1 MGVSRQEYWSGVPLP
16 SPNIVIY
23 KYIYIYTHTHIYI
36 YLILFLSAEVI
47 FYKKYLFLGESLSSS
62 VFTNK
67 NKKSLHLSEA
77 SEMMKLME
85 YIFFNVLADY

>member
-1 MGVSRQEYWSGVPLP
+1 MFSKPKYIC
-16 SPNIVIY
+16 NIIIYMYICDIVIY
-23 KYIYIYTHTHIYI
+23 IYI
-36 YLILFLSAEVI
+36 YLILFPSAEVI
-47 FYKKYLFLGESLSSS
+47 FYKKSVFLGESPSSS

-77 SEMMKLME
+77 SEVMKLME